1 MIRGKLADIL
11 VNDKL
16 PTDYK
21 ISGPLTTKNLKSSM
35 LRLAKDSPESYK
47 FVAPKIKKLGDE
59 FSTFEG
65 ISVGLD
71 DIEPEYTKRN
81 PIINNAKRLLRT
93 AGSNH
98 KAKMSILLDTQSKL
112 RDLTSKHPG
121 DMGMMARS
129 GSRGN
134 MNQLMKMV
142 SSPGIVGDWDGSP
155 VPFLIERGYSEGLSP
170 AEAWI
175 AGDESRSQVIKGQL
189 GTAEPG
195 EMQKVLASVMSEQV
209 IAAPDCGTTNGIL
222 FDAGD
227 NALEGR
233 YTTSGSLIDG
243 KEAANI
249 ARGGKPIRVRSPMTC
264 DTGSGVC
271 QKCMGVNN
279 RGRAYSIGQNVGI
292 RSAQSL
298 SEPLTQMALSA
309 KHGVSLVEGDVNTP
323 KGLAAFK
330 QFIEVPKN
338 FFQRAPI
345 SELTGKVNSITKAPQ
360 GGFDLDIEGTQH
372 YVPPGRNLHVKKGQ
386 KLEAGDTLASGI
398 VAPDDVIRHKGLGAG
413 REYLMKSLR
422 NVYSESGKD
431 MDPRHLEL
439 LAKSQLNYV
448 KVDSGL
454 PGFIPGDVVSISQ
467 IRKAFAGKGSE
478 LSTKESI
485 GKVLTATHGNHLPGT
500 RVTKRVAEDLNNQ
513 GIKRV
518 KATGSPMRL
527 TPVMASATRTPLLNP
542 NWMQRLGYRYQKA
555 TIINAATFGEKADLH
570 SHNPLPALAVGH
582 EMRRDIKGRY

>member
-1 MIRGKLADIL
+1 MIRGRLADIL

-16 PTDYK
+16 PKDYK
-21 ISGPLTTKNLKSSM
+21 ITGPLTTKNLKSSM

-71 DIEPEYTKRN
+71 DIEPEYNKRN
-81 PIINNAKRLLRT
+81 PIINNAKRMLRT
-93 AGSNH
+93 AGNNH
-98 KAKMSILLDTQSKL
+98 KKKMSILLDTQTKL
-112 RDLTSKHPG
+112 RDLTAKHPG

-209 IAAPDCGTTNGIL
+209 IASADCGTTNGIM
-222 FDAGD
+222 FDAND
-227 NALEGR
+227 AAIEGR
-233 YTTSGSLIDG
+233 YTTSGTLIDG
-243 KEAANI
+243 KKAASI
-249 ARGGKPIRVRSPMTC
+249 ARSGNSVRVRSPMTC
-264 DTGSGVC
+264 DLESGVC

-279 RGRAYSIGQNVGI
+279 RGRSYAIGQNVGI

-309 KHGVSLVEGDVNTP
+309 KHGVSLVEGDVKTP

-345 SELTGKVNSITKAPQ
+345 SEMTGKVNSITKAPQ

-372 YVPPGRNLHVKKGQ
+372 YVPPGRKLHVKKGQ
-386 KLEAGDTLASGI
+386 RLEAGDTLASGI

-431 MDPRHLEL
+431 VDPRHLEL

-454 PGFIPGDVVSISQ
+454 PGFVPGDIVSVSQ
-467 IRKAFAGKGSE
+467 IRKAFDGKGAE
-478 LSTKESI
+478 LATQESI
-485 GKVLTATHGNHLPGT
+485 GKVLTAAHGSHLPGT
-500 RVTKRVAEDLNNQ
+500 RVTKRVAEDLSKQ

-582 EMRRDIKGRY
+582 EMRRDSKGRY

>member
-16 PTDYK
+16 PSGYK
-21 ISGPLTTKNLKSSM
+21 IEGPLTTKKLKMSM
-35 LRLAKDSPESYK
+35 LQLAKDSPESYK

-71 DIEPEYTKRN
+71 DIEPEYSKRN
-81 PIINNAKRLLRT
+81 PIINNAKRALRA
-93 AGSNH
+93 AGNNH
-98 KAKMSILLDTQSKL
+98 SKKMSILLDTQSKL
-112 RDLTSKHPG
+112 RDLTAKHPG

-209 IAAPDCGTTNGIL
+209 IASSDCGTTNGIM

-227 NALEGR
+227 SAIEGR
-233 YTTSGSLIDG
+233 YATTGSLIDG
-243 KEAANI
+243 KKAAEI
-249 ARGGKPIRVRSPMTC
+249 ARIGKSIRVRSPMTC
-264 DTGSGVC
+264 DLESGVC

-279 RGRAYSIGQNVGI
+279 RGRSYAIGQNVGI

-309 KHGVSLVEGDVNTP
+309 KHGVSLVEGDVKTP

-360 GGFDLDIEGTQH
+360 GGFDLDIEGTSH
-372 YVPPGRNLHVKKGQ
+372 YVPPGRELHVKKGQ
-386 KLEAGDTLASGI
+386 AIEAGDTLASGI
-398 VAPDDVIRHKGLGAG
+398 VAPDDVIKHKGLGAG

-422 NVYSESGKD
+422 KVYSESGKD

-454 PGFIPGDVVSISQ
+454 PGFVPGDVVSIAQ
-467 IRKAFAGKGSE
+467 IRKAFDGKGSE
-478 LSTKESI
+478 LSTRESI

-500 RVTKRVAEDLNNQ
+500 RVTKRVAEDLNKQ
-513 GIKRV
+513 GINRV
-518 KATGSPMRL
+518 RATGSNMRL

-555 TIINAATFGEKADLH
+555 TIINAATFGEKANLH
-570 SHNPLPALAVGH
+570 THNPIPALAVGH
-582 EMRRDIKGRY
+582 SLRRDQKGRY

>member
-1 MIRGKLADIL
+1 MIRGRLADIL

-16 PTDYK
+16 PRGYK
-21 ISGPLTTKNLKSSM
+21 IEGALTTKGLKSSM

-65 ISVGLD
+65 ISVGLE
-71 DIEPEYTKRN
+71 DIEPEYNKRD
-81 PIINNAKRLLRT
+81 PIINNAKRLLRA
-93 AGSNH
+93 AGNNH
-98 KAKMSILLDTQSKL
+98 KRKMSVLLDTQSKL
-112 RDLTSKHPG
+112 RDLTSRHPG

-142 SSPGIVGDWDGSP
+142 ASPGIVGDYDGAP
-155 VPFLIERGYSEGLSP
+155 IPFLIERGYSEGLSP

-209 IAAPDCGTTNGIL
+209 IASADCGTTNGIM
-222 FDAGD
+222 FEANDPAI
-227 NALEGR
+227 EGR
-233 YTTSGSLIDG
+233 YTTTGTLIDG
-243 KEAANI
+243 KEAARI
-249 ARGGKPIRVRSPMTC
+249 ARSGNSIRVRSPMTC
-264 DTGSGVC
+264 DLESGVC

-279 RGRAYSIGQNVGI
+279 RGRSYSIGQNVGI

-309 KHGVSLVEGDVNTP
+309 KHGVSLVEGDVKAP

-360 GGFDLDIEGTQH
+360 GGFDLDIEGKSH
-372 YVPPGRNLHVKKGQ
+372 YVPPGRKLHVKKGQ
-386 KLEAGDTLASGI
+386 RLEAGDTLASGI
-398 VAPDDVIRHKGLGAG
+398 VAPDDVIKHKGLGAG

-431 MDPRHLEL
+431 VDPRHLEL

-454 PGFIPGDVVSISQ
+454 PGFIPGDVVSVSQ
-467 IRKAFAGKGSE
+467 IRKAFEGKGSE
-478 LSTKESI
+478 LSTKESV

-500 RVTKRVAEDLNNQ
+500 RVTTRVMEDLTKQ
-513 GIKRV
+513 GINRV
-518 KATGSPMRL
+518 RATGSPMRI

-570 SHNPLPALAVGH
+570 AHNPLPALAVGH
-582 EMRRDIKGRY
+582 EMRRDSKGRY